1 MSKNAFIWEWKGE
14 RKASQEHDKN
24 VGEQPWH
31 SCHTEPIGLA
41 W

>member
-1 MSKNAFIWEWKGE
+1 MLLFENEKE
-14 RKASQEHDKN
+14 REATQEHDKN
-24 VGEQPWH
+24 VGEQPQH